1 MLSIFD
7 LKSNK
12 NNKQIL
18 LDNISKKSKQVKHF
32 PPLTKEWNNGIYAY
46 NNNTLNLIPI
56 SNKLVYKLIKNY
68 FNLYNCKLELKI
80 RRQKLHIKSRRLSSH
95 KLYISKGEFKHT
107 NNKVFINIYIYNRQR
122 RNYIYKKRKI
132 EDKLKKNF
140 FKRINL
146 IKNKVYFLI
155 NKTNNILLKHKNT
168 NNIYNFLYYNNMFLK
183 KYIKKSLK
191 REMLYIYYLRIL
203 TFNNLKFKY
212 TYLQKLSNL
221 IKKIYHKNIE
231 FNIINLKYYYL
242 NSDII
247 TESII
252 NKITKNRKKLFKIL
266 KNSVQKVKIANKNWM
281 QYNEN
286 FSARKKLLI
295 LNRIETKLKF
305 NTYLSKWTEKL
316 DPINNILNKTY
327 FSFITNNKYLKRIV
341 LNSVKN
347 KTITGV
353 RIEIAGRLSKR
364 HTASKSLFKLRYKGS
379 LKNKD
384 SSFHKLSS
392 LNLRR
397 HMKSNIQHTKL
408 NSVARIGTFGIKGWI
423 SNN

>member
-1 MLSIFD
+1 
-7 LKSNK
+7 
-12 NNKQIL
+12 
-18 LDNISKKSKQVKHF
+18 
-32 PPLTKEWNNGIYAY
+32 
-46 NNNTLNLIPI
+46 
-56 SNKLVYKLIKNY
+56 
-68 FNLYNCKLELKI
+68 
-80 RRQKLHIKSRRLSSH
+80 
-95 KLYISKGEFKHT
+95 
-107 NNKVFINIYIYNRQR
+107 
-122 RNYIYKKRKI
+122 
-132 EDKLKKNF
+132 
-140 FKRINL
+140 
-146 IKNKVYFLI
+146 
-155 NKTNNILLKHKNT
+155 
-168 NNIYNFLYYNNMFLK
+168 
-183 KYIKKSLK
+183 
-191 REMLYIYYLRIL
+191 
-203 TFNNLKFKY
+203 
-212 TYLQKLSNL
+212 
-221 IKKIYHKNIE
+221 
-231 FNIINLKYYYL
+231 
-242 NSDII
+242 
-247 TESII
+247 
-252 NKITKNRKKLFKIL
+252 
-266 KNSVQKVKIANKNWM
+266 M